1 MPAAAADVIVAF
13 TISPTQASVCGTASV
28 RLWLG
33 SEVTE
38 DTSPN
43 SFTTKSFGAAPS
55 CWFQVSTSARSFSS
69 ADAGRL

>member
-1 MPAAAADVIVAF
+1 MPAAAADVIVAL
-13 TISPTQASVCGTASV
+13 TISPTQVTCGTASV

-38 DTSPN
+38 DTSPI
-43 SFTTKSFGAAPS
+43 SFTTKSFGVAPS
-55 CWFQVSTSARSFSS
+55 CSFHVSTSARSFSS

>member
-1 MPAAAADVIVAF
+1 MPAAAADVIVAL
-13 TISPTQASVCGTASV
+13 TISPTHESVCGTASV

-43 SFTTKSFGAAPS
+43 SFTTKSFGVGALLLVP
-55 CWFQVSTSARSFSS
+55 
-69 ADAGRL
+69 RLDER